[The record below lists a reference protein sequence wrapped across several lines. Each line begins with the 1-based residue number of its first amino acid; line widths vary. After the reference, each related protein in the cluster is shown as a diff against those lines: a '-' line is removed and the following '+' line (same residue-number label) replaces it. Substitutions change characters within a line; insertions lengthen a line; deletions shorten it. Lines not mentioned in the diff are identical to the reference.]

1 MKFEMIFHVSEDQ
14 GVWVRPFNCLKPAPR
29 DATDAELEWH
39 IIRLDGLRS
48 NADTDP
54 IFSEK
59 LSASI
64 DDARKRLEV
73 A

>member
-1 MKFEMIFHVSEDQ
+1 MKNEVTSYVSADQ
-14 GVWVRPFNCLKPAPR
+14 CAWVRPFSCLTIAPD
-29 DATDAELEWH
+29 DATYAELEWH
-39 IIRLDGLRS
+39 IIRLEGLR
-48 NADTDP
+48 AGLGTDE

-64 DDARKRLEV
+64 DDARKRLTV